1 MVCVATGGVA
11 AEKSAVM
18 SHTYHRY
25 KIGDEPVAGYHLTD
39 HLGAGGF
46 GEVWKAN
53 APGGTEVALKIIDLT
68 GQQGLQEFTSLRVVK
83 KVRHPNLMSL
93 QAFWMKD
100 EEGKIIDEA
109 GESSKAAVS
118 VTAAIPDPKR
128 QTQSVGI
135 AVTANFARPVELII
149 AMQLGSMSLHKR
161 LEDCREQGQ
170 PGVPVAELL
179 EYLEQAARGI
189 DFLNKPIHDL
199 GKGPVPIVHGDIKPH
214 NILVIGD
221 AAVVCDFGL
230 ARAVETLRK
239 TSMAPVTVAY
249 AAPESFKGKVTPTS
263 DQYSLAITYAELR
276 TGRLPFDETMTPYQV
291 MEAHVTRNLD
301 FSRLPEP
308 ERLVVERAT
317 ESNPEDRWPSSRDMV
332 LALRQAAA
340 KTGELPLRPGEAAY
354 SGGPTPSHSLTARP
368 RPHDTDLPTRIPVDP
383 HKETMHPG
391 GRTPSHILTK
401 DTALSPRTPE
411 RAGSDV
417 AETSLFGVDVQLPQ
431 PVKKSKA
438 PLIVACI
445 AAAAVVLGLA
455 VGPKLLHDKSVA
467 GGANSTTHS
476 GQTGGGTNEGAPVD
490 DEPVTGKNAN
500 YIKKVRAEI
509 AAGRFTAAADLLD
522 SAPPSL
528 EDFEKENLQK
538 RLRTAYLAS
547 VDAKIKGRGFNGAF
561 SDLDDAPAAIGLT
574 AEDKQPA
581 REKIRVAWLAQAQQD
596 LQDDPVRAIK
606 SAQDLLKKF
615 DGDRDSQFLIA
626 RAQLRQGNHAAA
638 LAMLNQLSKASDLP
652 AEYQP
657 LQAALLLLAHRAE
670 AAKPEDWT
678 KLLDDFLAYMAL
690 SKDTPATAAAA
701 LTGWERDQLGL
712 VRSEVAENVKPLLE
726 TLPADQRMALYA
738 KLEQLDSSAELQMF
752 KVKSLLD
759 EKKFDQARQL
769 LKSIAEK
776 VPPDATD
783 MKDEVTAT
791 SLLID
796 LRDPATKPAEAV
808 KTISETD
815 ALLQKVNPTVR
826 GEICAAAEALAL
838 GTSTSPE
845 LLEQAIQLV
854 SKARDL
860 DPGDDAMTKRLARLL
875 AARLALRAAQPAA
888 PSKDDF
894 KQWLLDCEQ
903 VEAAGLNNG
912 VVDSLHAECLLGQDS
927 RDRQLLTTLVERAKP
942 VDGYTQFVQA
952 RVWRNLSQPDFAKIA
967 ELLTTAYADPA
978 KSPPTL
984 AAPYRRAIATRLL
997 IEAAGKKRTTSANAK
1012 PAETFTD
1019 QFADAATA
1027 DAVFRWLQLAQ
1038 KLTDGIETSGLK
1050 LTDAESRDLQI
1061 NLSLAA
1067 GVKTKP
1073 DDALAASLSASLMK
1087 LTDTQ
1092 LGTNLFPVLIVAFGS
1107 HRADPASQPIAIEA
1121 AQRILGPFQK
1131 QLPVGDA
1138 LAVKLYNEILQPA
1151 LALADNLAK
1160 SKSPPA
1166 NLDQFYAAT
1175 AEFIG
1180 HYQQAKWPF
1189 ADKQK
1194 EIESLLTKA
1203 ITLNPKIAKYYTSRG
1218 VARIS
1223 LTPPEVDKA
1232 LSDAAEAAK
1241 LDANLPAAFALQ
1253 GHALIYRSRQEP
1265 TRDARIAD
1273 LDRAVENCN
1282 LSVEKSKEDDP
1293 QRGLHL
1299 LNLSMA
1305 LLERANIDND
1315 PKFKKDY
1322 LEKSIACAQQ
1332 AVDLEK
1338 DKAYPDYAYTALANA
1353 EEDMAWIAGVEPV
1366 KNYRAAI
1373 EQFSAAIASNPAA
1386 PDPLIGRARCFYKA
1400 IADTKIDPKEIANS
1414 AEEAMQ
1420 AAVQDL
1426 QQAQQLNPNLV
1437 EPNLWL
1443 GKADQQLKKF
1453 DEADEALGKAAKLAE
1468 DEKLPEQSLY
1478 LAEWARNAELNPS
1491 LSPAERTKTVRKRA
1505 EKLKSA
1511 PSMGGSAT
1519 TKQAALLVGDCLLAE
1534 GKPAEALKEYDA
1546 ALIEY
1551 DKSDPAKPIDPA
1563 KADGSDANLLFA
1575 RAACRLSPSG
1585 EWNLSIAESVLKD
1598 LGRIKQL
1605 KPGPAFEAIAD
1616 FYAAN
1621 AKQRSLLSTS
1631 STFTP
1636 DKKKEYQNEI
1646 VADVQNA
1653 IQAAPNDPASW
1664 EWRAY
1669 GARLLTARLT
1679 SAAAETVKSQGPIA
1693 RQWIDDAIGMAG
1705 KRPDLAPKMAQLQ
1718 RIQQDLDAVLTKNG
1732 LPRK

>member
-1 MVCVATGGVA
+1 MVPAIPGFVLPGAIVNVATGGVA

-25 KIGDEPVAGYHLTD
+25 KIGDEPIAGYRLTD
-39 HLGAGGF
+39 HLGEGGF
-46 GEVWKAN
+46 GEVWKAT

-100 EEGKIIDEA
+100 EEGKIVDEA

-317 ESNPEDRWPSSRDMV
+317 EGNPEDRWPSSRDMV
-332 LALRQAAA
+332 LALRHAAA

-368 RPHDTDLPTRIPVDP
+368 KPHDTNLPTRIPVDP
-383 HKETMHPG
+383 HKDTMHPG
-391 GRTPSHILTK
+391 GRTPSHILSQ
-401 DTALSPRTPE
+401 DTSPSPRTPE
-411 RAGSDV
+411 RPGSDV
-417 AETSLFGVDVQLPQ
+417 AETSLFGVDALLPP

-438 PLIVACI
+438 PLVAACVV
-445 AAAAVVLGLA
+445 ATVVVLGL
-455 VGPKLLHDKSVA
+455 VIGPKLLHDKTVA

-476 GQTGGGTNEGAPVD
+476 GQTASGTNEGVPVD

-509 AAGRFTAAADLLD
+509 AAGRFIPAADLLD

-574 AEDKQPA
+574 AEDKQPE
-581 REKIRVAWLAQAQQD
+581 REKIRVAWLGQAQQD

-638 LAMLNQLSKASDLP
+638 LATLNQLSKSSDLP
-652 AEYQP
+652 AEYQS
-657 LQAALLLLAHRAE
+657 LQTALLLLAHGAE

-678 KLLDDFLAYMAL
+678 KLLDDFLAYTAL
-690 SKDTPATAAAA
+690 SKDTPAGAAAT

-712 VRSEVAENVKPLLE
+712 VRSHVSENVKPLLE
-726 TLPADQRMALYA
+726 TLPADQSTALYA

-759 EKKFDQARQL
+759 AKQFDQARQL

-796 LRDPATKPAEAV
+796 LRDPATKPTEAV

-838 GTSTSPE
+838 GASASPE

-875 AARLALRAAQPAA
+875 AARLALRAAQPAT

-927 RDRQLLTTLVERAKP
+927 RDRQLLTTLVDRAKP

-952 RVWRNLSQPDFAKIA
+952 RVWRNVSQPDFAKIA
-967 ELLTTAYADPA
+967 EQLATAYADPA
-978 KSPPTL
+978 KSPSAL
-984 AAPYRRAIATRLL
+984 AAPYRRALAARLL
-997 IEAAGKKRTTSANAK
+997 IEAAGKKRTTSANAI
-1012 PAETFTD
+1012 PAKMITD

-1027 DAVFRWLQLAQ
+1027 DAVFHWLQLAR
-1038 KLTDGIETSGLK
+1038 KLTDGIATPGLK
-1050 LTDAESRDLQI
+1050 LTDAESRELQI
-1061 NLSLAA
+1061 NLALAA

-1073 DDALAASLSASLMK
+1073 DDALAASLSAPLVK
-1087 LTDTQ
+1087 LSDTE
-1092 LGTNLFPVLIVAFGS
+1092 LGSNLFPILIVAFGS
-1107 HRADPASQPIAIEA
+1107 HRTDPASQPIAIEA
-1121 AQRILGPFQK
+1121 AQRILAPFQK
-1131 QLPVGDA
+1131 QLPVGDTQ
-1138 LAVKLYNEILQPA
+1138 AVILYQEILQPA

-1160 SKSPPA
+1160 GKSPPA
-1166 NLDQFYAAT
+1166 NLDQFYAAA

-1203 ITLNPKIAKYYTSRG
+1203 IALNPKVAKYYTSRG

-1241 LDANLPAAFALQ
+1241 LDTNLPAAFALQ
-1253 GHALIYRSRQEP
+1253 GHALIYRSRQQP
-1265 TRDARIAD
+1265 TREARIAD
-1273 LDRAVENCN
+1273 LDQAVEKCN

-1293 QRGLHL
+1293 
-1299 LNLSMA
+1299 
-1305 LLERANIDND
+1305 
-1315 PKFKKDY
+1315 
-1322 LEKSIACAQQ
+1322 
-1332 AVDLEK
+1332 
-1338 DKAYPDYAYTALANA
+1338 
-1353 EEDMAWIAGVEPV
+1353 
-1366 KNYRAAI
+1366 AA
-1373 EQFSAAIASNPAA
+1373 
-1386 PDPLIGRARCFYKA
+1386 RYC
-1400 IADTKIDPKEIANS
+1400 T
-1414 AEEAMQ
+1414 
-1420 AAVQDL
+1420 
-1426 QQAQQLNPNLV
+1426 
-1437 EPNLWL
+1437 
-1443 GKADQQLKKF
+1443 
-1453 DEADEALGKAAKLAE
+1453 
-1468 DEKLPEQSLY
+1468 
-1478 LAEWARNAELNPS
+1478 
-1491 LSPAERTKTVRKRA
+1491 
-1505 EKLKSA
+1505 
-1511 PSMGGSAT
+1511 
-1519 TKQAALLVGDCLLAE
+1519 C
-1534 GKPAEALKEYDA
+1534 
-1546 ALIEY
+1546 
-1551 DKSDPAKPIDPA
+1551 
-1563 KADGSDANLLFA
+1563 
-1575 RAACRLSPSG
+1575 
-1585 EWNLSIAESVLKD
+1585 
-1598 LGRIKQL
+1598 
-1605 KPGPAFEAIAD
+1605 
-1616 FYAAN
+1616 
-1621 AKQRSLLSTS
+1621 
-1631 STFTP
+1631 
-1636 DKKKEYQNEI
+1636 
-1646 VADVQNA
+1646 
-1653 IQAAPNDPASW
+1653 
-1664 EWRAY
+1664 
-1669 GARLLTARLT
+1669 
-1679 SAAAETVKSQGPIA
+1679 
-1693 RQWIDDAIGMAG
+1693 
-1705 KRPDLAPKMAQLQ
+1705 
-1718 RIQQDLDAVLTKNG
+1718 
-1732 LPRK
+1732 